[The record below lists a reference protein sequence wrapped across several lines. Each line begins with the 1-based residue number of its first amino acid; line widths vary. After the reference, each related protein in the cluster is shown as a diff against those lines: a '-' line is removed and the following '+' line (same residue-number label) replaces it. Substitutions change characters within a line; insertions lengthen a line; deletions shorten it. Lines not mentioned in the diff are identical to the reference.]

1 MQLYDGQLKTE
12 KLEIYTHR
20 KHHKQKNGKSPITR
34 YYKNI
39 FTFDIEC
46 TSAFIKEEGKIIK

>member
-34 YYKNI
+34 YCNTI

-46 TSAFIKEEGKIIK
+46 TSAFITEEGKII